1 MLDLLDVEIFGG
13 LLLVGYLLGSVPWGL
28 ILVRAAGLG
37 DIRAIGSGSTGAT
50 NVLRAGNKKI
60 AATALLLDVLKGA
73 AAVWIGVEVNGVI
86 GGALAGLGAVA
97 GHMFPV
103 WLGFKGGKG
112 IATGFGVLLV
122 AMPVI
127 AGVCAAVWLLAAILW
142 RRSSAASLLATALA
156 PVLAILLRV
165 PFPLQIMALA
175 IAVLVYERHR
185 SNIAR
190 LIAGTEPKIGK

>member
-1 MLDLLDVEIFGG
+1 MLELLDYEMFAG

-28 ILVRAAGLG
+28 LLVRAAGLG
-37 DIRAIGSGSTGAT
+37 DIRTIGSGSTGAT

-60 AATALLLDVLKGA
+60 AAAALLLDLLKGA
-73 AAVWIGVEVNGVI
+73 AAVWIGFYVNGVI
-86 GGALAGLGAVA
+86 GESLAGLGAVL

-112 IATGFGVLLV
+112 VATGFGVLLLAV
-122 AMPVI
+122 PMI
-127 AGVCAAVWLLAAILW
+127 AGICAAAWLLTAILW

-156 PVLAILLRV
+156 PVLAIALRV

-185 SNIAR
+185 GNIAR

>member
-1 MLDLLDVEIFGG
+1 
-13 LLLVGYLLGSVPWGL
+13 
-28 ILVRAAGLG
+28 
-37 DIRAIGSGSTGAT
+37 
-50 NVLRAGNKKI
+50 
-60 AATALLLDVLKGA
+60 
-73 AAVWIGVEVNGVI
+73 
-86 GGALAGLGAVA
+86 
-97 GHMFPV
+97 
-103 WLGFKGGKG
+103 
-112 IATGFGVLLV
+112 
-122 AMPVI
+122 MPMI

-190 LIAGTEPKIGK
+190 LVAGTEPKIGK